1 MFSKRNVRIAALW
14 SGIEALSSVVLS
26 LISIV
31 YLARILHPT
40 DYGNIAMAQVI
51 AGLVG
56 LIFSFGFAEA
66 IIQRKEINDEVKAT
80 AFLASVFFCVCT
92 LLVSF
97 ATILILHFFIK
108 EQVVIYI
115 FMFEIAGVIFTL
127 LSILPTALLLRQLKM
142 SAFTKRTLISRGIF
156 FVITVPLASY
166 GYGIWSVV
174 FGNLA
179 QSFVSMVLLFIATR
193 KEMPRKINFNFLIFK
208 DLFGFGIYVM
218 AENILWSVLS
228 RVFSLLIA
236 SFQGTYAL
244 GLYNMATKITD
255 AVLNV
260 MNTVVSRMALPL
272 FSQVQDDNQKLRNI
286 FARTTKLFNVISM
299 PAFFGMAITCSEWV
313 PVILGN
319 SWSNAIPVIQIIAVM
334 YAIMYSRMFV
344 GTAMKAVGQSKRFM
358 ILSAIS
364 AVLSIVTVLI
374 TRNMSLIDT
383 MIYWAVVR
391 VAVTIPI
398 GIFLMQRILKMDALE
413 QLKPVF
419 VPLFSSLV
427 MGTVL
432 LFLDRFVELDK
443 YGFYLNMTFVFL
455 IGFISYIIPFM
466 IATYINNMISGES
479 KWKV

>member
-1 MFSKRNVRIAALW
+1 MSWLK
-14 SGIEALSSVVLS
+14 
-26 LISIV
+26 
-31 YLARILHPT
+31 
-40 DYGNIAMAQVI
+40 
-51 AGLVG
+51 
-56 LIFSFGFAEA
+56 IF
-66 IIQRKEINDEVKAT
+66 
-80 AFLASVFFCVCT
+80 
-92 LLVSF
+92 
-97 ATILILHFFIK
+97 
-108 EQVVIYI
+108 
-115 FMFEIAGVIFTL
+115 
-127 LSILPTALLLRQLKM
+127 
-142 SAFTKRTLISRGIF
+142 
-156 FVITVPLASY
+156 
-166 GYGIWSVV
+166 W
-174 FGNLA
+174 
-179 QSFVSMVLLFIATR
+179 
-193 KEMPRKINFNFLIFK
+193 
-208 DLFGFGIYVM
+208 
-218 AENILWSVLS
+218 WSVLS

-455 IGFISYIIPFM
+455 LGFISYIIPFM

>member
-1 MFSKRNVRIAALW
+1 
-14 SGIEALSSVVLS
+14 
-26 LISIV
+26 
-31 YLARILHPT
+31 
-40 DYGNIAMAQVI
+40 
-51 AGLVG
+51 
-56 LIFSFGFAEA
+56 
-66 IIQRKEINDEVKAT
+66 
-80 AFLASVFFCVCT
+80 
-92 LLVSF
+92 
-97 ATILILHFFIK
+97 
-108 EQVVIYI
+108 
-115 FMFEIAGVIFTL
+115 
-127 LSILPTALLLRQLKM
+127 M

-455 IGFISYIIPFM
+455 LGFISYIIPFM
-466 IATYINNMISGES
+466 IATYINN
-479 KWKV
+479 